1 MSRRICNAISAE
13 AKLAMKARTKDRL
26 GALRLMLAEVQ
37 RVEVDERVEVD
48 DDRALV
54 ILDKMSK
61 QRKDSLKQF
70 EDAGRDDLARQ
81 EAMEIAVIA
90 EFLPSRLDEEELHK
104 LIKGAMSETGASSMR
119 DMGKVMAL
127 VKPQV
132 QGRADMAS
140 VSSFVKTLLS

>member
-1 MSRRICNAISAE
+1 MI
-13 AKLAMKARTKDRL
+13 
-26 GALRLMLAEVQ
+26 AEVQ

>member
-1 MSRRICNAISAE
+1 MSRRIYNAISAE
-13 AKLAMKARTKDRL
+13 VKLAMKARTKDRL

-48 DDRALV
+48 DDRALI

-70 EDAGRDDLARQ
+70 EEAGREDLALQ
-81 EAMEIAVIA
+81 EAFEIAVIA
-90 EFLPSRLDEEELHK
+90 EFLPDRLNEEEVLEV
-104 LIKGAMSETGASSMR
+104 IKVAIADTGASSMG

-140 VSSFVKTLLS
+140 VSTFVKSLLS

>member
-1 MSRRICNAISAE
+1 
-13 AKLAMKARTKDRL
+13 
-26 GALRLMLAEVQ
+26 MLAEVQ

-48 DDRALV
+48 DDRALI

-70 EDAGRDDLARQ
+70 EEAGREDLALQ
-81 EAMEIAVIA
+81 EALEIAVIA
-90 EFLPSRLDEEELHK
+90 EFLPDRLNEEEVLEV
-104 LIKGAMSETGASSMR
+104 IKVAIADTGASSMG

-132 QGRADMAS
+132 QGRADMA
-140 VSSFVKTLLS
+140 

>member
-1 MSRRICNAISAE
+1 MSRRIYNAISAE
-13 AKLAMKARTKDRL
+13 VKLAMKARTKDRL

-37 RVEVDERVEVD
+37 RVEVD
-48 DDRALV
+48 DDRALI

-70 EDAGRDDLARQ
+70 EEAGREDLALQ
-81 EAMEIAVIA
+81 EALEIAVIA
-90 EFLPSRLDEEELHK
+90 EFLPDRLNEEEVLEV
-104 LIKGAMSETGASSMR
+104 IKVAISDTGASSMG

-140 VSSFVKTLLS
+140 VSTFVKNLLS

>member
-1 MSRRICNAISAE
+1 MSRRIYNAISAE
-13 AKLAMKARTKDRL
+13 VKLAMKARTKDRL

-48 DDRALV
+48 DDRALI

-70 EDAGRDDLARQ
+70 EEAGREDLARQ
-81 EAMEIAVIA
+81 EALEIAVID
-90 EFLPSRLDEEELHK
+90 EFLPDRLNEEEVLEV
-104 LIKGAMSETGASSMR
+104 IKVAISDTGASSMG

-127 VKPQV
+127 VKTQV

-140 VSSFVKTLLS
+140 VSTFVKSLLS

>member
-1 MSRRICNAISAE
+1 MSRRIYNAISAE
-13 AKLAMKARTKDRL
+13 VKLAMKARAKDRL

-48 DDRALV
+48 DDRALI

-70 EDAGRDDLARQ
+70 EEAGREDLARQ
-81 EAMEIAVIA
+81 EALEIAVID
-90 EFLPSRLDEEELHK
+90 EFLPDRLNEEEVLEV
-104 LIKGAMSETGASSMR
+104 IKVAISDTGASSMG

-127 VKPQV
+127 VKTQV

-140 VSSFVKTLLS
+140 VSTFVKSLLS

>member
-1 MSRRICNAISAE
+1 
-13 AKLAMKARTKDRL
+13 
-26 GALRLMLAEVQ
+26 MLAEVQ

-48 DDRALV
+48 DDRALI

-70 EDAGRDDLARQ
+70 EEAGREDLALQ
-81 EAMEIAVIA
+81 EALEIAVIA
-90 EFLPSRLDEEELHK
+90 EFLPDRLNEEEVLEV
-104 LIKGAMSETGASSMR
+104 IKVAISDTGASSMG

-140 VSSFVKTLLS
+140 VSTFVKNLLS

>member
-1 MSRRICNAISAE
+1 MSRRIYNAISAE
-13 AKLAMKARTKDRL
+13 VKLAMKARTKDRL

-48 DDRALV
+48 DDRALI

-70 EDAGRDDLARQ
+70 EEAGREDLALQ
-81 EAMEIAVIA
+81 EALEIAVIA
-90 EFLPSRLDEEELHK
+90 EFLPDRLNEEEVLEV
-104 LIKGAMSETGASSMR
+104 IKVAIADTGASSMG

-140 VSSFVKTLLS
+140 VSTFVKSLLS

>member
-1 MSRRICNAISAE
+1 
-13 AKLAMKARTKDRL
+13 
-26 GALRLMLAEVQ
+26 MLAEVQ

-48 DDRALV
+48 DDRALI

-70 EDAGRDDLARQ
+70 EEAGREDLALQ
-81 EAMEIAVIA
+81 EALEIAVID
-90 EFLPSRLDEEELHK
+90 EFLPDHLNEEEVLEV
-104 LIKGAMSETGASSMR
+104 IKVAISDTGASSMG

-140 VSSFVKTLLS
+140 VSTFVKNLLS